1 MEKVKIGIIGAGG
14 IVQYAHIPC
23 FQKLGD
29 VEIVAICDPNEP
41 KLKEVAEKSDI
52 PQKFTDYQKL
62 LSQEEIDAVI
72 VCTPNAFHK
81 EQAVAALKNG
91 KHVLCEKPIAL
102 NSKEAGEMLK
112 TAEEKN
118 KKFMAAFCHRFDNT
132 TQFLKKSIDRGEFG
146 EIYYAKANYLRR
158 RGVPGLGGW
167 FTTKK
172 LSGGGPLIDV
182 GVHMLDTAIWL
193 MGSPDPVTVS
203 GSTYNKFKEQ
213 AINGGWPP
221 SCSRTGDKY
230 PGTFDVEDLATSF
243 IKFANGATLF
253 LEASWSGNSEQ
264 GLFLSLFGAKSGASV
279 KQSEE
284 GGKTGERGLKIFT
297 EKGGELIDISPILTD
312 VNPYEKQAAHF
323 IECIRE
329 NKEPIT
335 KPKEI
340 LNVIKIIEAIYL
352 SAEKGEEIRLR

>member
-14 IVQYAHIPC
+14 ITQYAHIPC
-23 FQKLGD
+23 FQKLEG
-29 VEIVAICDPNEP
+29 VEVVAICDPNEL
-41 KLKEVAEKSDI
+41 KLKEVTEKSGI

-62 LSQEEIDAVI
+62 VSSEEIDAVI
-72 VCTPNAFHK
+72 VCTPNAFHR
-81 EQAVAALKNG
+81 EQAVAALRSG
-91 KHVLCEKPIAL
+91 KHVLCEKPVAL
-102 NSKEAGEMLK
+102 NSKEANEILK

-118 KKFMAAFCHRFDNT
+118 KKFMVAFCHRFDNT

-146 EIYYAKANYLRR
+146 EIYYAKASYLRR
-158 RGVPGLGGW
+158 RGIPGLGGW

-172 LSGGGPLIDV
+172 FSGGGPLIDC

-193 MGSPDPVTVS
+193 MGSPEPVEVI
-203 GSTYNKFKEQ
+203 GSAYNKFKTE
-213 AINGGWPP
+213 ATDGGWPP
-221 SCSRTGDKY
+221 SSSRTGDKY
-230 PGTFDVEDLATSF
+230 SGTFDVEDLATSF

-253 LEASWSGNSEQ
+253 LEASWAGNSEQ
-264 GLFLSLFGAKSGASV
+264 GLFLRLFGTKSGARV
-279 KQSEE
+279 GQSEE
-284 GGKTGERGLKIFT
+284 EGKMGEKGLKVFT
-297 EKGGELIDISPILTD
+297 GKQGDLMDISPILPD

-340 LNVIKIIEAIYL
+340 LNVVKIIEAIYL
-352 SAEKGEEIRLR
+352 SAEKGEEVKL